1 MYGKVMR
8 ILPIL
13 SGLLLATLPMMEV
26 SAQSVKLGH
35 IDRNALVMAMPE
47 RTAASTKLDAFAKTL
62 EGRLKAMGDE
72 YTGKRAVLENPPA
85 TMTQTEL
92 GIAARELQELETR
105 IVDAQE
111 KAQEDLAKME
121 QELLKPIIERVD
133 SAISTVAI
141 EQSFNYVLD
150 ASGGVLLHMAG
161 GIDLLPAVKTRL
173 GIK

>member
-1 MYGKVMR
+1 
-8 ILPIL
+8 
-13 SGLLLATLPMMEV
+13 
-26 SAQSVKLGH
+26 
-35 IDRNALVMAMPE
+35 
-47 RTAASTKLDAFAKTL
+47 
-62 EGRLKAMGDE
+62 
-72 YTGKRAVLENPPA
+72 
-85 TMTQTEL
+85 MTQTEL
-92 GIAARELQELETR
+92 SIAARELQELETR

-150 ASGGVLLHMAG
+150 ASGGLLLHMAG